1 MRLLYPSINE
11 DIENFKAISSE
22 ITGPQKV
29 AKLVIYCKYK
39 YCCKFAIFRGYFLKK

>member
-29 AKLVIYCKYK
+29 AKL
-39 YCCKFAIFRGYFLKK
+39 AI